1 MSLINDVLRDLERR
15 GHPDAPRA
23 LPHTE
28 PSARPGRRWVWWVL
42 AAVLAGVVLHWS
54 LGGGLSGQPA
64 VEAPVAA
71 TEPTET
77 VPGAAPESG
86 DSTGFPPASSVLGV
100 MPRAATAG
108 EPTNAASSDGG
119 AGNPA
124 TNSGQPP
131 EAPGSRE
138 TVAQAT
144 AAEPVKEQSGQE
156 KTPGEGGTARATV
169 DASAPPEPRSST
181 TAPAEARGAREPE
194 PQTAS
199 PGEDDIVIRRSGGAT
214 KPDESVDERL
224 ATAKRAL
231 GRGQRALAV
240 SQLGDLLE
248 SAPDNLDARLLLARL
263 YIEDGRPRA
272 AEELLDAGLDRQPDE
287 PGLAFLLGR
296 LLLEQGRLSKAERV
310 LDQHAPPVAVNPDY
324 HLLLALTHRQ
334 AGDHDAA
341 IVAYREV
348 TDASPGMGAAWVG
361 LGVSLE
367 ATGDSQGART
377 AYRKAVGGDDR
388 RAAMFA
394 RQRLAVMPANPEAE
408 EH

>member
-23 LPHTE
+23 LPHAE
-28 PSARPGRRWVWWVL
+28 PHSRPGRRWVWWLL

-54 LGGGLSGQPA
+54 LDGGLSRQPA
-64 VEAPVAA
+64 VETPVAETGPEAAPVA
-71 TEPTET
+71 
-77 VPGAAPESG
+77 GESPV
-86 DSTGFPPASSVLGV
+86 DPPAPPVLSV

-108 EPTNAASSDGG
+108 EPANAASSDGKT
-119 AGNPA
+119 GNPG
-124 TNSGQPP
+124 TTSGQPP
-131 EAPGSRE
+131 EAPDNHE
-138 TVAQAT
+138 TLARAS
-144 AAEPVKEQSGQE
+144 AAEPVTEQPGQE
-156 KTPGEGGTARATV
+156 ETPTEGDKARATGA
-169 DASAPPEPRSST
+169 ASGPSEPRPGPSG
-181 TAPAEARGAREPE
+181 PAAARGAREPGL
-194 PQTAS
+194 QTAS
-199 PGEDDIVIRRSGGAT
+199 ADEGDIVIRRSGGAT
-214 KPDESVDERL
+214 EPDESGDERL
-224 ATAKRAL
+224 AAAKRAL

-240 SQLGDLLE
+240 AQLGDLLE

-263 YIEDGRPRA
+263 HIEDGRPRA
-272 AEELLDAGLDRQPDE
+272 AEELLDAGLDRQPDQQ
-287 PGLAFLLGR
+287 GLAFLLGR
-296 LLLEQGRLSKAERV
+296 LLLEQGRLSEAGRV
-310 LDQHAPPVAVNPDY
+310 LDGHAPPVAANPDY

-341 IVAYREV
+341 IAAYRAV
-348 TDASPGMGAAWVG
+348 TEASPGVGAAWVG

>member
-23 LPHTE
+23 LPHAE
-28 PSARPGRRWVWWVL
+28 PPARPGRRWVWWVL

-54 LGGGLSGQPA
+54 LGGGLSQQPA
-64 VEAPVAA
+64 LETPVAA
-71 TEPTET
+71 TDPAESKR
-77 VPGAAPESG
+77 GAAPVAGESPV
-86 DSTGFPPASSVLGV
+86 DPPAPSVLSV

-108 EPTNAASSDGG
+108 EPANAGTSDGG

-124 TNSGQPP
+124 TASGQPP
-131 EAPGSRE
+131 EAPDNHE
-138 TVAQAT
+138 TLARASAT
-144 AAEPVKEQSGQE
+144 EPVTEQPGQD
-156 KTPGEGGTARATV
+156 KTPAEGDPARTTE
-169 DASAPPEPRSST
+169 DDSAPPEPRSDT
-181 TAPAEARGAREPE
+181 PVPASSGGAREPA

-199 PGEDDIVIRRSGGAT
+199 AGEGEIVIRRSGGANE
-214 KPDESVDERL
+214 PDESGDERL
-224 ATAKRAL
+224 AAAKRAL

-263 YIEDGRPRA
+263 YIEDGRTRA
-272 AEELLDAGLDRQPDE
+272 AEVLLDAGLDRQPDE

-296 LLLEQGRLSKAERV
+296 LLLEQGRLSEAGLV
-310 LDQHAPPVAVNPDY
+310 LDEHAPPVAENPDY

-341 IVAYREV
+341 IAAYRAV
-348 TDASPGMGAAWVG
+348 TEASPGMGAAWVG

-367 ATGDSQGART
+367 ATGDSQGARA